1 MRTFRGYTL
10 SFLLASFA
18 SFVLDMI
25 YFNEQHRCV
34 LCGRTLYREHQK
46 EDNLILLD
54 KVCLFCQLKL
64 LQVDILPARRSLV
77 VQGRQVPVFAAFP
90 YHGFLPE
97 VIRSWK
103 YDGALGL
110 TDWLVSP
117 LLPFIEKQLP
127 CSFDMIVPV
136 PTTNQ
141 RITARG
147 YQQTEVLAYALS
159 KKIRRPVVS
168 LLSKQSIQAE
178 SQTGKNKA
186 ERMDAI
192 QHAIQ
197 VVFPERL
204 QKRRLLLVDDVVTT
218 GATMAACAKELLN
231 VGAQSVMGVAIAYV
245 P

>member
-10 SFLLASFA
+10 SFILASLT
-18 SFVLDMI
+18 SVVLDII
-25 YFNEQHRCV
+25 YFNDQHRCV
-34 LCGRTLYREHQK
+34 LCGRTLYGEHQK
-46 EDNLILLD
+46 EDSLIQLD

-64 LQVDILPARRSLV
+64 LQVDILPARRSLI
-77 VQGRQVPVFAAFP
+77 VQGRQVPVFSAFP
-90 YHGFLPE
+90 YRGFLPE

-110 TDWLVSP
+110 TTWLIYP
-117 LLPFIEKQLP
+117 ILTLIEKQLP
-127 CSFDMIVPV
+127 GSFDMIVPV

-141 RITARG
+141 RINARG

-159 KKIRRPVVS
+159 KKTRRPVVS

-218 GATMAACAKELLN
+218 GSTMAACAKELLN